1 MDHLIQETFDF
12 KIFHLF
18 RYANHIQDTQD
29 NLEIQT
35 HLPHQI
41 QQRVSLVG
49 EQGGEEEEGV
59 SLSPAGGLNT
69 LKQLQSINMCWCN
82 KSKTNSQASK
92 KRMPENQLA
101 PKSWSLVTI
110 QCNGQ

>member
-1 MDHLIQETFDF
+1 MTLRY
-12 KIFHLF
+12 KIFHF
-18 RYANHIQDTQD
+18 PRYANYIQDTQD

-69 LKQLQSINMCWCN
+69 L
-82 KSKTNSQASK
+82 
-92 KRMPENQLA
+92 R
-101 PKSWSLVTI
+101 
-110 QCNGQ
+110 